1 MNALSF
7 SYAGRPAMGHYRSNV
22 RDLEFNLF
30 EVLGLDAVL
39 DSGAYGDLDTA
50 TVRDILREV
59 ARLSEGPIAD
69 SFVDAD
75 RNPPRFLPE
84 EHTITV
90 PDSVRTAVAAF
101 KDAGW
106 WRIGISE
113 VIGGVP
119 APAPVAWAVNEMMVC
134 ANPAIQWYSTPV
146 MSQVLG
152 LVGSPQQKRWA
163 RIGLERGWTG
173 TMALTEPD
181 AGSDVGSGRTK
192 ALAQP
197 DGTWH
202 IEGVKRFIS
211 GGDIGDTAEN
221 LFHLVLARPEG
232 AVPGTKGLSLFYVP
246 KYLFDEDTLD
256 LRQRN
261 GVFATAL
268 EAKMGIKASPT
279 CELTFGATNIPAIG
293 YLVGDVH
300 DGIAQMFKAIGYAR
314 MMVGIKSIG
323 TLSTAYLHARDY
335 AQQRVQGPDLTR
347 FTDKD
352 APRVAIM
359 RHPDVRRSLILQK
372 AYAEGL
378 RALYMYA
385 AAHSYDFGVAL
396 LEDVDTDLAARVHDL
411 LLPIVKGVGSEKSYH
426 WINES
431 LQTLGGSGY
440 LKDYPI
446 EQYIRDTRIDSLYEG
461 TTAIQSLDFV
471 FRKIARDGGV
481 AFGHV
486 AGQIATFSDNTTDGR
501 LKAERALLQTA
512 LSDVQAMTGTLTTY
526 LLEAGHNRTELYKIG
541 LVSVAFLHA
550 VGDLLIAW
558 RLLVQADT
566 AAAALDAGAD
576 DSFYRGKLA
585 AASFFAKSILPA
597 ISATRAVV
605 ENIDTDLMD
614 VADDAF

>member
-1 MNALSF
+1 
-7 SYAGRPAMGHYRSNV
+7 MGHYRSNV

-75 RNPPRFLPE
+75 RNPPRFLPD
-84 EHTITV
+84 EHTIAV
-90 PDSVRTAVAAF
+90 PDSVRPAVTAF

-106 WRIGISE
+106 WRIGMSD

-119 APAPVAWAVNEMMVC
+119 APAPVTWAVNEMMVC

-146 MSQVLG
+146 MSQVLA
-152 LVGSPQQKRWA
+152 LVGTEQQQRWA
-163 RIGLERGWTG
+163 RMGLERGWMG

-181 AGSDVGSGRTK
+181 AGSDVSSGRTK
-192 ALAQP
+192 AIAQP

-211 GGDIGDTAEN
+211 GGDVGDTAEN
-221 LFHLVLARPEG
+221 QFHVVLARPEG
-232 AVPGTKGLSLFYVP
+232 AGPGTKGLSMFYVP
-246 KYLFDEDTLD
+246 KYLFDPDTLD
-256 LRQRN
+256 LRERN

-268 EAKMGIKASPT
+268 EEKMGIKASPT
-279 CELTFGATNIPAIG
+279 CELTFGATDIPAVG

-300 DGIAQMFKAIGYAR
+300 DGIAQMFRAIQYAR
-314 MMVGIKSIG
+314 MMVGVKSIG
-323 TLSTAYLHARDY
+323 TLSTAYLHALDY

-347 FTDKD
+347 FTDKT
-352 APRVAIM
+352 APRVPIT
-359 RHPDVRRSLILQK
+359 RHPDVRRSLMLQK
-372 AYAEGL
+372 AYADGM

-385 AAHSYDFGVAL
+385 AAHADEFGVEL
-396 LEDVDTDLAARVHDL
+396 VPGVDADLAARVLDL
-411 LLPIVKGVGSEKSYH
+411 LLPIVKGVGSEKSYQ

-471 FRKIARDGGV
+471 FRKIARDRGV
-481 AFGHV
+481 ALAHV
-486 AGQIATFSDNTTDGR
+486 AGQIAAFIDSVTGDR
-501 LKAERALLQTA
+501 LKAECALLQAA
-512 LSDVQAMTGTLTTY
+512 LADVQAMTGTLTAY
-526 LLEAGHNRTELYKIG
+526 LLGAEQDPTELYKIG

-550 VGDLLIAW
+550 VGDLLIGW
-558 RLLVQADT
+558 RLLVQADI
-566 AAAALDAGAD
+566 AAAAIDAGAD

-585 AASFFAKSILPA
+585 AASFFAKTILPA
-597 ISATRAVV
+597 ISAARAVV
-605 ENIDTDLMD
+605 ENVDTDLMD

>member
-1 MNALSF
+1 
-7 SYAGRPAMGHYRSNV
+7 MGHYRSNV

-75 RNPPRFLPE
+75 RNPPRFLPD
-84 EHTITV
+84 EHTIAV
-90 PDSVRTAVAAF
+90 PDSVRPAVTAF

-106 WRIGISE
+106 WRIGMSD

-119 APAPVAWAVNEMMVC
+119 APAPVSWAVNEMMVC

-146 MSQVLG
+146 MSQVLA
-152 LVGSPQQKRWA
+152 LVGTEQQQRWA
-163 RIGLERGWTG
+163 RMGLERGWMG

-192 ALAQP
+192 AIAQP

-211 GGDIGDTAEN
+211 GGDVGDTAEN
-221 LFHLVLARPEG
+221 QFHVVLARPEG
-232 AVPGTKGLSLFYVP
+232 AGPGTKGLSMFYVP
-246 KYLFDEDTLD
+246 KYLFDPDTLD
-256 LRQRN
+256 LRERN

-268 EAKMGIKASPT
+268 EEKMGIKASPT
-279 CELTFGATNIPAIG
+279 CELTFGATDIPAVG

-300 DGIAQMFKAIGYAR
+300 DGIAQMFRAIQYAR
-314 MMVGIKSIG
+314 MMVGVKSIG
-323 TLSTAYLHARDY
+323 TLSTAYLHALDY

-347 FTDKD
+347 FTDKT
-352 APRVAIM
+352 APRVPIT
-359 RHPDVRRSLILQK
+359 RHPDVRRSLMLQK
-372 AYAEGL
+372 AYADGM

-385 AAHSYDFGVAL
+385 AAHADEFGVEL
-396 LEDVDTDLAARVHDL
+396 VPGVDADLAARVLDL
-411 LLPIVKGVGSEKSYH
+411 LLPIVKGVGSEKSYQ

-471 FRKIARDGGV
+471 FRKIARDRGV
-481 AFGHV
+481 ALAHV
-486 AGQIATFSDNTTDGR
+486 AGQIAAFIDSVTGDR
-501 LKAERALLQTA
+501 LKAECALLQAA
-512 LSDVQAMTGTLTTY
+512 LADVQAMTGTLTAY
-526 LLEAGHNRTELYKIG
+526 LLGAEQDPTELYKIG

-550 VGDLLIAW
+550 VGDLLIGW
-558 RLLVQADT
+558 RLLVQADI
-566 AAAALDAGAD
+566 AAAAIDAGAD

-585 AASFFAKSILPA
+585 AASFFAKTILPA

-605 ENIDTDLMD
+605 ENVDTDLMD

>member
-1 MNALSF
+1 
-7 SYAGRPAMGHYRSNV
+7 MGHYRSNV

-39 DSGAYGDLDTA
+39 DSGAYGDLDSA
-50 TVRDILREV
+50 TVREILGEV

-75 RNPPRFLPE
+75 RNPPRFVPV

-90 PDSVRTAVAAF
+90 PDSVRRSVAAF

-106 WRIGISE
+106 WRIGMSD

-119 APAPVAWAVNEMMVC
+119 APSPVTCAVNEMMAC

-152 LVGSPQQKRWA
+152 LVGTEQQKRWA
-163 RIGLERGWTG
+163 QMGLERGWTG

-181 AGSDVGSGRTK
+181 AGSDVGAGRTK
-192 ALAQP
+192 AIAQP

-211 GGDIGDTAEN
+211 GGDVGDTAEN

-232 AVPGTKGLSLFYVP
+232 AGPGTKGLSLFYVP
-246 KYLFDEDTLD
+246 KYLFDPDTLD
-256 LRQRN
+256 LRERN

-268 EAKMGIKASPT
+268 EEKMGIKASPT
-279 CELTFGATNIPAIG
+279 CELTFGATDVPAVG

-300 DGIAQMFKAIGYAR
+300 DGIAQMFKAIEYAR

-323 TLSTAYLHARDY
+323 TLSTAYLHALDY
-335 AQQRVQGPDLTR
+335 ARQRVQGADLTR
-347 FTDKD
+347 FTDKT
-352 APRVAIM
+352 APRVPIT
-359 RHPDVRRSLILQK
+359 RHPDVRRSLMLQK

-385 AAHSYDFGVAL
+385 AAHSYESGVAL
-396 LEDVDTDLAARVHDL
+396 VPGVDADLAARVLDL
-411 LLPIVKGVGSEKSYH
+411 LLPIVKGVGSEKSYY

-446 EQYIRDTRIDSLYEG
+446 EQYARDARIDSLYEG

-471 FRKIARDGGV
+471 FRKVARDRGV
-481 AFGHV
+481 ALAHV
-486 AGQIATFSDNTTDGR
+486 DDQITTFIDNITGDR
-501 LKAERALLQTA
+501 LKAERTLLAAA

-526 LLEAGHNRTELYKIG
+526 LLAAEHNPTELYKIG
-541 LVSVAFLHA
+541 LVSVAYLHA
-550 VGDLLIAW
+550 VGDTLIAW
-558 RLLVQADT
+558 RLLVQADI
-566 AAAALDAGAD
+566 AAAALDAGPD

-585 AASFFAKSILPA
+585 AATFFAKTILPA

-605 ENIDTDLMD
+605 ENVDIDLMEL
-614 VADDAF
+614 ADDAF

>member
-1 MNALSF
+1 
-7 SYAGRPAMGHYRSNV
+7 MGHYRSNM

-39 DSGAYGDLDTA
+39 ESGAYGDLDTA
-50 TVRDILREV
+50 TVREVLREV

-69 SFVDAD
+69 SFIDAD
-75 RNPPRFLPE
+75 RNPPRFLPA
-84 EHTITV
+84 EHTIAV
-90 PDSVRTAVAAF
+90 PDSVRPAVTAF

-106 WRIGISE
+106 WRIGMAE
-113 VIGGVP
+113 AIGGMP
-119 APAPVAWAVNEMMVC
+119 APAPVVWAINEMMVC

-146 MSQVLG
+146 MSQVLA
-152 LVGSPQQKRWA
+152 LVGNEQQKRWA

-181 AGSDVGSGRTK
+181 AGSDVGAGRTK
-192 ALAQP
+192 AIAQP

-211 GGDIGDTAEN
+211 GGDVGDTAEN

-232 AVPGTKGLSLFYVP
+232 AGPGTKGLSMFYVP
-246 KYLFDEDTLD
+246 KYLFDPDTLD
-256 LRQRN
+256 LRERN

-268 EAKMGIKASPT
+268 EEKMGIKASPT
-279 CELTFGATNIPAIG
+279 CELTFGAADIPAVG
-293 YLVGDVH
+293 YLIGDVH
-300 DGIAQMFKAIGYAR
+300 DGIAQMFKAIQYAR
-314 MMVGIKSIG
+314 MMVGVKSIG
-323 TLSTAYLHARDY
+323 TLSTAYLHALDY

-347 FTDKD
+347 FTDKT
-352 APRVAIM
+352 APRVPIT
-359 RHPDVRRSLILQK
+359 RHPDVRRSLMLQK

-385 AAHSYDFGVAL
+385 AAHCYEFGVTL
-396 LEDVDTDLAARVHDL
+396 VPGVDSDLAARVHDL
-411 LLPIVKGVGSEKSYH
+411 LLPIIKGVGSEKSYQ

-446 EQYIRDTRIDSLYEG
+446 EQYLRDTRIDSLYEG

-471 FRKIARDGGV
+471 FRKVARDRGD
-481 AFGHV
+481 ALAHV
-486 AGQIATFSDNTTDGR
+486 AGNVAAFIDNISGDR
-501 LKAERALLQTA
+501 FKAECALLQAA

-526 LLEAGHNRTELYKIG
+526 LLAAERNPTELYKIG
-541 LVSVAFLHA
+541 LVSVAYLHA
-550 VGDLLIAW
+550 IGDLLVAW
-558 RLLVQADT
+558 RLLVQADI

-585 AASFFAKSILPA
+585 AASFFAKTILPA
-597 ISATRAVV
+597 ISTTRALV
-605 ENIDTDLMD
+605 ENVDTDLMD
-614 VADDAF
+614 VDDDAF

>member
-1 MNALSF
+1 
-7 SYAGRPAMGHYRSNV
+7 MGHYRSNV

-50 TVRDILREV
+50 TVREILREV

-69 SFVDAD
+69 SFVEAD
-75 RNPPRFLPE
+75 RNPPRFVPGK
-84 EHTITV
+84 HTITV
-90 PDSVRTAVAAF
+90 PDSVRPAVAAF

-106 WRIGISE
+106 WRIGMSE
-113 VIGGVP
+113 VVGGMP

-152 LVGSPQQKRWA
+152 LVGTEQQKQWA

-181 AGSDVGSGRTK
+181 AGSDVGAGRTK
-192 ALAQP
+192 AIAQP

-211 GGDIGDTAEN
+211 GGDVGDTAEN

-232 AVPGTKGLSLFYVP
+232 AGPGTKGLSLFYVP
-246 KYLFDEDTLD
+246 KYLFDPDTLD
-256 LRQRN
+256 LRERN

-268 EAKMGIKASPT
+268 EEKMGIKASPT
-279 CELTFGATNIPAIG
+279 CELTFGATDIPAVG
-293 YLVGDVH
+293 YLVGDMH
-300 DGIAQMFKAIGYAR
+300 DGIAQMFKAIQYAR

-323 TLSTAYLHARDY
+323 TLSTAYLHALDY

-347 FTDKD
+347 FTDKN
-352 APRVAIM
+352 APRVPIT

-385 AAHSYDFGVAL
+385 AAHSYEFGVAL
-396 LEDVDTDLAARVHDL
+396 VAGVDADLAARVHDL
-411 LLPIVKGVGSEKSYH
+411 LLPIVKGVGSEKSYQ

-471 FRKIARDGGV
+471 FRKIARDRGV
-481 AFGHV
+481 ALSHV
-486 AGQIATFSDNTTDGR
+486 AGQIAAFIDNITGDR
-501 LKAERALLQTA
+501 LKAERALLQAA

-526 LLEAGHNRTELYKIG
+526 LLAAEHNPTELYKIG

-558 RLLVQADT
+558 RLLVQADI

-585 AASFFAKSILPA
+585 AASFFAKTILPA

-605 ENIDTDLMD
+605 ENVDTDLMD
-614 VADDAF
+614 LADDAF

>member
-1 MNALSF
+1 
-7 SYAGRPAMGHYRSNV
+7 MGHYRSNV

-75 RNPPRFLPE
+75 RNPPRFLPD
-84 EHTITV
+84 EHTIAV
-90 PDSVRTAVAAF
+90 PDSVRPAVTAF

-106 WRIGISE
+106 WRIGMSD

-119 APAPVAWAVNEMMVC
+119 APAPVTWAVNEMMVC

-146 MSQVLG
+146 MSQVLA
-152 LVGSPQQKRWA
+152 LVGTEQQQRWA
-163 RIGLERGWTG
+163 RMGLERGWMG

-192 ALAQP
+192 AIAQP

-211 GGDIGDTAEN
+211 GGDVGDTAEN
-221 LFHLVLARPEG
+221 QFHVVLARPEG
-232 AVPGTKGLSLFYVP
+232 AGPGTKGLSMFYVP
-246 KYLFDEDTLD
+246 KYLFDPDTLD
-256 LRQRN
+256 LRERN

-268 EAKMGIKASPT
+268 EEKMGIKASPT
-279 CELTFGATNIPAIG
+279 CELTFGATDIPAVG

-300 DGIAQMFKAIGYAR
+300 DGIAQMFRAIQYAR
-314 MMVGIKSIG
+314 MMVGVKSIG
-323 TLSTAYLHARDY
+323 TLSTAYLHALDY

-347 FTDKD
+347 FTDKT
-352 APRVAIM
+352 APRVPIT
-359 RHPDVRRSLILQK
+359 RHPDVRRSLMLQK
-372 AYAEGL
+372 AYADGM

-385 AAHSYDFGVAL
+385 AAHADEFGVEL
-396 LEDVDTDLAARVHDL
+396 VPGVDADLAARVLDL
-411 LLPIVKGVGSEKSYH
+411 LLPIVKGVGSEKSYQ

-471 FRKIARDGGV
+471 FRKIARDRGV
-481 AFGHV
+481 ALAHV
-486 AGQIATFSDNTTDGR
+486 AGQIAAFIDSVTGDR
-501 LKAERALLQTA
+501 LKAECALLQAA
-512 LSDVQAMTGTLTTY
+512 LADVQAMTGTLTAY
-526 LLEAGHNRTELYKIG
+526 LLGAEQDPTELYKIG

-550 VGDLLIAW
+550 VGDLLIGW
-558 RLLVQADT
+558 RLLVQADI
-566 AAAALDAGAD
+566 AAAAIDAGAD

-585 AASFFAKSILPA
+585 AASFFAKTILPA
-597 ISATRAVV
+597 ISAARAVV
-605 ENIDTDLMD
+605 ENVDTDLMD

>member
-1 MNALSF
+1 
-7 SYAGRPAMGHYRSNV
+7 MGHYRSNV

-30 EVLGLDAVL
+30 EVLGLDTVL

-50 TVRDILREV
+50 TVREILREV

-69 SFVDAD
+69 SFIEAD
-75 RNPPRFLPE
+75 RNPPRFLPD
-84 EHTITV
+84 EHTIVV
-90 PDSVRTAVAAF
+90 PDSVRPAVAAY

-106 WRIGISE
+106 WRIGLSE
-113 VIGGVP
+113 VVGGMP

-134 ANPAIQWYSTPV
+134 ANPAIQWYSVPA
-146 MSQVLG
+146 MSQVLA
-152 LVGSPQQKRWA
+152 LVGTEQQKHWA
-163 RIGLERGWTG
+163 RIGLERGWTA

-181 AGSDVGSGRTK
+181 AGSDVGAGRTK
-192 ALAQP
+192 AIAQP
-197 DGTWH
+197 DGAWH

-211 GGDIGDTAEN
+211 GGDVGDTAEN
-221 LFHLVLARPEG
+221 LFHLVLARPQG
-232 AVPGTKGLSLFYVP
+232 AGPGTKGLSMFYVP
-246 KYLFDEDTLD
+246 KYLFDPDTLD

-268 EAKMGIKASPT
+268 EDKMGIKASPT
-279 CELTFGATNIPAIG
+279 CELTFGATDIPAVG

-300 DGIAQMFKAIGYAR
+300 DGIAQMFTAIQYAR
-314 MMVGIKSIG
+314 MMVGVKSIG
-323 TLSTAYLHARDY
+323 TLSTAYLHALDY

-347 FTDKD
+347 FTDKT
-352 APRVAIM
+352 APRVPIM
-359 RHPDVRRSLILQK
+359 RHPDVRRSLMLQK

-385 AAHSYDFGVAL
+385 AAYSYEFGVAL
-396 LEDVDTDLAARVHDL
+396 VPGVEADLAARVHDL
-411 LLPIVKGVGSEKSYH
+411 LLPIVKGIGSEKSYQ

-446 EQYIRDTRIDSLYEG
+446 EQYLRDARIDSLYEG

-471 FRKIARDGGV
+471 FRKIARDRGV
-481 AFGHV
+481 ALAHV
-486 AGQIATFSDNTTDGR
+486 AGEVSAFIDNFTGDR
-501 LKAERALLQTA
+501 LKAERALLAAA
-512 LSDVQAMTGTLTTY
+512 LSSVQAMTGTLTSY
-526 LLEAGHNRTELYKIG
+526 LLAAEQNPTELYKIG

-550 VGDLLIAW
+550 VGDMLIAW
-558 RLLVQADT
+558 RLLVQADI

-597 ISATRAVV
+597 ISTTRALV
-605 ENIDTDLMD
+605 ENVDTGLMD
-614 VADDAF
+614 VDDDAF

>member
-1 MNALSF
+1 
-7 SYAGRPAMGHYRSNV
+7 MGHYRSNV

-50 TVRDILREV
+50 TVREILREV

-69 SFVDAD
+69 SFIEAD
-75 RNPPRFLPE
+75 RNPPRFVPD

-90 PDSVRTAVAAF
+90 PDSVRAAVTAF
-101 KDAGW
+101 KDAEW
-106 WRIGISE
+106 WRIGLSE
-113 VIGGVP
+113 VVGGIP

-134 ANPAIQWYSTPV
+134 ANPAIQWYNIPV
-146 MSQVLG
+146 MSQVLA
-152 LVGSPQQKRWA
+152 LVGTEQQKRWA

-181 AGSDVGSGRTK
+181 AGSDVGAGRTK
-192 ALAQP
+192 AIAQP

-211 GGDIGDTAEN
+211 GGDVGDTAEN
-221 LFHLVLARPEG
+221 LFHLVLARPQG
-232 AVPGTKGLSLFYVP
+232 AGPGTKGLSMFYVP
-246 KYLFDEDTLD
+246 KYLFEPDTLD
-256 LRQRN
+256 LQERN

-268 EAKMGIKASPT
+268 EDKMGIKASPT
-279 CELTFGATNIPAIG
+279 CELTFGATDIPAVG

-300 DGIAQMFKAIGYAR
+300 DGIAQMFTAIQCAR
-314 MMVGIKSIG
+314 MMVGVKSIG
-323 TLSTAYLHARDY
+323 TLSTAYLHALDY

-347 FTDKD
+347 FTDKT
-352 APRVAIM
+352 APRVPIT

-385 AAHSYDFGVAL
+385 AAHVYEFGVAL
-396 LEDVDTDLAARVHDL
+396 VPGVEADLAARVHDL
-411 LLPIVKGVGSEKSYH
+411 LLPIVKGIGSEKSYQ

-446 EQYIRDTRIDSLYEG
+446 EQYLRDARIDSLYEG
-461 TTAIQSLDFV
+461 TTSIQSLDFV
-471 FRKIARDGGV
+471 FRKIARDRGV
-481 AFGHV
+481 ALAHV
-486 AGQIATFSDNTTDGR
+486 AGNIAAFIDNISGDR
-501 LKAERALLQTA
+501 FKAECALLQAA
-512 LSDVQAMTGTLTTY
+512 LSDVQAMTGTFTTY
-526 LLEAGHNRTELYKIG
+526 LLAAERNPTELYKIG
-541 LVSVAFLHA
+541 LVSVAYLHA
-550 VGDLLIAW
+550 IGDLLVAW
-558 RLLVQADT
+558 RLLVQADI

-585 AASFFAKSILPA
+585 AASFFAKTILPA
-597 ISATRAVV
+597 ISTTRVLV
-605 ENIDTDLMD
+605 ENVDTDLMD
-614 VADDAF
+614 VDDDAF

>member
-1 MNALSF
+1 
-7 SYAGRPAMGHYRSNV
+7 MGHYRSNV

-50 TVRDILREV
+50 TVREILREV

-69 SFVDAD
+69 SFIEAD
-75 RNPPRFLPE
+75 RNPPRFLPA
-84 EHTITV
+84 EHTIVV
-90 PDSVRTAVAAF
+90 PDSVRPAVAAF

-106 WRIGISE
+106 WRIGLSE
-113 VIGGVP
+113 VIGGMP
-119 APAPVAWAVNEMMVC
+119 APSPVAWAVNEMMVC
-134 ANPAIQWYSTPV
+134 ANPAIQWYSVPV
-146 MSQVLG
+146 MSQVLA
-152 LVGSPQQKRWA
+152 LVGTELQKQWA

-181 AGSDVGSGRTK
+181 AGSDVGAGRTR
-192 ALAQP
+192 AIAQP
-197 DGTWH
+197 DGAWH

-211 GGDIGDTAEN
+211 GGDVGDTAEN

-232 AVPGTKGLSLFYVP
+232 AGPGTKGLSMFYVP
-246 KYLFDEDTLD
+246 KYLFDPDTLD

-261 GVFATAL
+261 GVYATAL
-268 EAKMGIKASPT
+268 EDKMGIKASPT
-279 CELTFGATNIPAIG
+279 CELTFGATDIPAVG

-300 DGIAQMFKAIGYAR
+300 DGIAQMFTAIQYAR
-314 MMVGIKSIG
+314 MMVGVKSIG
-323 TLSTAYLHARDY
+323 TLSTAYLHALDY

-347 FTDKD
+347 FTDKT
-352 APRVAIM
+352 APRVPIT
-359 RHPDVRRSLILQK
+359 RHPDVRRSLMLQK

-385 AAHSYDFGVAL
+385 AAHSYEFGVAL
-396 LEDVDTDLAARVHDL
+396 VPGVEADLAARVHDL
-411 LLPIVKGVGSEKSYH
+411 LLPIVKGIGSEKSYQ

-431 LQTLGGSGY
+431 LQIFGGSGF

-446 EQYIRDTRIDSLYEG
+446 EQYLRDARIDSLYEG

-471 FRKIARDGGV
+471 FRKIARDRGV
-481 AFGHV
+481 ALAHV
-486 AGQIATFSDNTTDGR
+486 AGNIAAFIDSISGDR
-501 LKAERALLQTA
+501 FKAECGLLQAA

-526 LLEAGHNRTELYKIG
+526 LLAAERNPTELYKIG

-550 VGDLLIAW
+550 VGDLLVAW
-558 RLLVQADT
+558 RLLVQADI
-566 AAAALDAGAD
+566 AAAALDAGAN

-585 AASFFAKSILPA
+585 AASFFAKTILPA
-597 ISATRAVV
+597 TSATRVLV
-605 ENIDTDLMD
+605 ENVDTDLMD
-614 VADDAF
+614 VDDDAF

>member
-1 MNALSF
+1 
-7 SYAGRPAMGHYRSNV
+7 MGHYRSNV

-50 TVRDILREV
+50 TVREILGEV

-69 SFVDAD
+69 SFIDGD
-75 RNPPRFLPE
+75 RNPPRFVPA
-84 EHTITV
+84 EHTIVV
-90 PDSVRTAVAAF
+90 PDSVRRSVAAF

-106 WRIGISE
+106 WRIGMSE

-119 APAPVAWAVNEMMVC
+119 APSPVTCAVNEMMAC

-146 MSQVLG
+146 MSQVLA
-152 LVGSPQQKRWA
+152 LVGTEQQKRWA
-163 RIGLERGWTG
+163 RIGLERGWMG

-181 AGSDVGSGRTK
+181 AGSDVGAGRTK
-192 ALAQP
+192 AIAQP

-211 GGDIGDTAEN
+211 GGDVGDTAEN

-232 AVPGTKGLSLFYVP
+232 AGPGTKGLSLFYVP
-246 KYLFDEDTLD
+246 KYLFDPGTLD
-256 LRQRN
+256 PRERN

-268 EAKMGIKASPT
+268 EEKMGIKASPT
-279 CELTFGATNIPAIG
+279 CELTFGATDIPAVG

-300 DGIAQMFKAIGYAR
+300 DGIAQMFKAIEYAR

-323 TLSTAYLHARDY
+323 TLSTAYLHALDY
-335 AQQRVQGPDLTR
+335 ARQRVQGPDLTR
-347 FTDKD
+347 FTDKT
-352 APRVAIM
+352 APRVPIT
-359 RHPDVRRSLILQK
+359 RHPDVRRSLMLQK

-385 AAHSYDFGVAL
+385 AAHSYESGVAL
-396 LEDVDTDLAARVHDL
+396 VPGVDADLAARVLDL
-411 LLPIVKGVGSEKSYH
+411 LLPIVKGIGSEKSYY

-446 EQYIRDTRIDSLYEG
+446 EQYIRDARIDSLYEG

-471 FRKIARDGGV
+471 FRKIARDRGV
-481 AFGHV
+481 ALAHV
-486 AGQIATFSDNTTDGR
+486 AGQIAAFVDNITGDR
-501 LKAERALLQTA
+501 LKAERALLQAA
-512 LSDVQAMTGTLTTY
+512 LSDVQAMTGMLTTY
-526 LLEAGHNRTELYKIG
+526 LLAAEHNPTELYKIG

-550 VGDLLIAW
+550 VGDTLIGW
-558 RLLVQADT
+558 RLLVQADI
-566 AAAALDAGAD
+566 AAAALEAGAD
-576 DSFYRGKLA
+576 DAFYRGKLA
-585 AASFFAKSILPA
+585 AASFFAKTILPA

-605 ENIDTDLMD
+605 ENIDTDLMHL
-614 VADDAF
+614 ADDAF

>member
-1 MNALSF
+1 MN
-7 SYAGRPAMGHYRSNV
+7 HYRSNV

-30 EVLGLDAVL
+30 EVLSLDAVL

-50 TVRDILREV
+50 TVREILREV
-59 ARLSEGPIAD
+59 ARLSEGPLAD

-75 RNPPRFLPE
+75 RNPPRFLPD
-84 EHTITV
+84 EHTIAV
-90 PDSVRTAVAAF
+90 PDSVRPAVTAF

-106 WRIGISE
+106 WRIGMSE

-119 APAPVAWAVNEMMVC
+119 APAPVTWAVNEMMVC

-146 MSQVLG
+146 MSQVLA
-152 LVGSPQQKRWA
+152 LVGNEQQQRWA
-163 RIGLERGWTG
+163 RIGLERGWMG

-192 ALAQP
+192 AIAQP

-211 GGDIGDTAEN
+211 GGDVGDTAEN
-221 LFHLVLARPEG
+221 QFHVVLARPEG
-232 AVPGTKGLSLFYVP
+232 AGPGTKGLSMFYVP
-246 KYLFDEDTLD
+246 KYLFDPDTLD
-256 LRQRN
+256 LRERN

-268 EAKMGIKASPT
+268 EEKMGIKASPT
-279 CELTFGATNIPAIG
+279 CELTFGATDIPAVG

-300 DGIAQMFKAIGYAR
+300 DGIAQMFTAIQYAR
-314 MMVGIKSIG
+314 MMVGVKSIG
-323 TLSTAYLHARDY
+323 TLSTAYLHALEY

-347 FTDKD
+347 FTDKT
-352 APRVAIM
+352 APRVPIA
-359 RHPDVRRSLILQK
+359 RHPDVRRSLMLQK
-372 AYAEGL
+372 AYAEGM

-385 AAHSYDFGVAL
+385 AAHADEFGVAL
-396 LEDVDTDLAARVHDL
+396 VPGVDADLAARVLDL
-411 LLPIVKGVGSEKSYH
+411 LLPIVKGVGSEKSYQ

-471 FRKIARDGGV
+471 FRKIARDRGV
-481 AFGHV
+481 ALTHV
-486 AGQIATFSDNTTDGR
+486 AGQIAAFIDSITGDR
-501 LKAERALLQTA
+501 LKAECALLQAA
-512 LSDVQAMTGTLTTY
+512 LADVQAMTGTLTTY
-526 LLEAGHNRTELYKIG
+526 LLGAEQDPTELYKIG

-550 VGDLLIAW
+550 VGDLFIGW
-558 RLLVQADT
+558 RLLVQADIAG
-566 AAAALDAGAD
+566 AAIDAGSD

-585 AASFFAKSILPA
+585 AASFFAKTILPA
-597 ISATRAVV
+597 ISTTRAVV
-605 ENIDTDLMD
+605 ENVDIDLMD

>member
-1 MNALSF
+1 
-7 SYAGRPAMGHYRSNV
+7 MGHYRSNV

-50 TVRDILREV
+50 TVREILREV

-75 RNPPRFLPE
+75 RNPPRFLPDK
-84 EHTITV
+84 HTIAV
-90 PDSVRTAVAAF
+90 PDSVRPAVAAF

-106 WRIGISE
+106 WRIGMSE
-113 VIGGVP
+113 VIGGMP
-119 APAPVAWAVNEMMVC
+119 APAPLVWAVNEMMIC

-146 MSQVLG
+146 MSQVLA
-152 LVGSPQQKRWA
+152 LVGNEQQKRWA

-181 AGSDVGSGRTK
+181 AGSDVGAGRTK
-192 ALAQP
+192 AIPQP

-211 GGDIGDTAEN
+211 GGDVGDTAEN

-232 AVPGTKGLSLFYVP
+232 AGPGTKGLSLFYVP
-246 KYLFDEDTLD
+246 KYLFDPDTLD
-256 LRQRN
+256 LRERN

-268 EAKMGIKASPT
+268 EDKMGIKASPT
-279 CELTFGATNIPAIG
+279 CELTFGATGIPAVG
-293 YLVGDVH
+293 YLAGDVH
-300 DGIAQMFKAIGYAR
+300 DGIAQMFKAIQYAR
-314 MMVGIKSIG
+314 MMVGVKSIG
-323 TLSTAYLHARDY
+323 TLSTAYLHALDY
-335 AQQRVQGPDLTR
+335 AQQRVQGPDLTQ
-347 FTDKD
+347 FTDKT
-352 APRVAIM
+352 APRVPIT
-359 RHPDVRRSLILQK
+359 RHPDVRRSLMLQK

-385 AAHSYDFGVAL
+385 ASYYDEFGVAPSAG
-396 LEDVDTDLAARVHDL
+396 VDADLAARVYDL
-411 LLPIVKGVGSEKSYH
+411 LLPIIKGVGSEKSYQ

-431 LQTLGGSGY
+431 LQTLGGSGF

-446 EQYIRDTRIDSLYEG
+446 EQYLRDTRIDSLYEG

-471 FRKIARDGGV
+471 FRKIARDRGV
-481 AFGHV
+481 AFAHLG
-486 AGQIATFSDNTTDGR
+486 GQIAAFIDSIAGDR
-501 LKAERALLQTA
+501 LKAERALLAAA
-512 LSDVQAMTGTLTTY
+512 LSDVQAMTGTITTY
-526 LLEAGHNRTELYKIG
+526 LLAAERNPTELYKIG

-550 VGDLLIAW
+550 VGDLLVGW
-558 RLLVQADT
+558 RLLVQADV
-566 AAAALDAGAD
+566 AAAVLDAGAD

-585 AASFFAKSILPA
+585 AASFFAKTILPA
-597 ISATRAVV
+597 ISATRVVV
-605 ENIDTDLMD
+605 ENVDTELMD

>member
-1 MNALSF
+1 
-7 SYAGRPAMGHYRSNV
+7 MGHYRSNV

-30 EVLGLDAVL
+30 EVLGLDALL

-69 SFVDAD
+69 SFVEAD
-75 RNPPRFLPE
+75 RNPPRFVPS

-90 PDSVRTAVAAF
+90 PDSVRPAVTAF

-106 WRIGISE
+106 WRIGLSE
-113 VIGGVP
+113 MVGGMP
-119 APAPVAWAVNEMMVC
+119 APAPLAWAVNEMMVC

-146 MSQVLG
+146 MSQVLA
-152 LVGSPQQKRWA
+152 LVGTEQQKRWA

-181 AGSDVGSGRTK
+181 AGSDVGAGRTR
-192 ALAQP
+192 AIPQP
-197 DGTWH
+197 DGSWH

-211 GGDIGDTAEN
+211 GGDVGDTAEN

-232 AVPGTKGLSLFYVP
+232 AGPGTKGLSMFYVP
-246 KYLFDEDTLD
+246 KYLFDPDTLD
-256 LRQRN
+256 LRERN
-261 GVFATAL
+261 GVFATGL
-268 EAKMGIKASPT
+268 EDKMGIKASPT
-279 CELTFGATNIPAIG
+279 CELTFGATDIPAVG

-300 DGIAQMFKAIGYAR
+300 NGIAQMFKAIEYAR
-314 MMVGIKSIG
+314 MMVGVKSIG
-323 TLSTAYLHARDY
+323 TLSTAYLHALDY
-335 AQQRVQGPDLTR
+335 ARQRVQGPDLTR
-347 FTDKD
+347 FTDKT
-352 APRVAIM
+352 APRVPIT

-378 RALYMYA
+378 RGLYMYA
-385 AAHSYDFGVAL
+385 AAHSYDPGVAL
-396 LEDVDTDLAARVHDL
+396 VAGVDADLAARVHDL
-411 LLPIVKGVGSEKSYH
+411 LLPIVKGIGSEKSYQ

-446 EQYIRDTRIDSLYEG
+446 EQYLRDARIDSLYEG

-471 FRKIARDGGV
+471 FRKIARDRGV
-481 AFGHV
+481 AFAHV
-486 AGQIATFSDNTTDGR
+486 AGEIAAFIDNTTGDR
-501 LKAERALLQTA
+501 LKAERALLAAA
-512 LSDVQAMTGTLTTY
+512 LSDVQAMTGTLTTC
-526 LLEAGHNRTELYKIG
+526 LLAAEHNPTELYKIG

-550 VGDLLIAW
+550 VGDVLIAW
-558 RLLVQADT
+558 RLLVQADI
-566 AAAALDAGAD
+566 AAAALDAGTD
-576 DSFYRGKLA
+576 DSFYRGKVA
-585 AASFFAKSILPA
+585 AASFFAKTILPA

-605 ENIDTDLMD
+605 ENVDTDLMD
-614 VADDAF
+614 LADDAF